1 MSATTR
7 RQLVG
12 TVVVVV
18 LAALV
23 WYLQG
28 GSAADQPDQPGDVPT
43 VAASELPPEA
53 IDTLELIDAGGPFP
67 YPGDDGKV
75 FGNRE
80 QLLPDEDAGYYREY
94 TVPDA
99 RLGRPGRATDRD
111 RGRRP
116 GPDRVLLDRR
126 PLPIVREDRQ
136 MSGLR

>member
-53 IDTLELIDAGGPFP
+53 IDTLELIERRA
-67 YPGDDGKV
+67 
-75 FGNRE
+75 
-80 QLLPDEDAGYYREY
+80 LPVPRRRRQGVRQPRAAAADEDAGYYREY
-94 TVPDA
+94 TVPTPGSDDRA
-99 RLGRPGRATDRD
+99 RDG
-111 RGRRP
+111 
-116 GPDRVLLDRR
+116 
-126 PLPIVREDRQ
+126 
-136 MSGLR
+136 S